1 MELKLSKSIAFF
13 DLESTGINVTKD
25 RIVEISILKINPDNS
40 EEKYTKKVNPTIPIP
55 KQSSEIHGIW
65 DKDVVNE
72 PTFAELAEEIKNF
85 FGDSDIAGYNSD
97 RFDVPLLVEEF
108 MRTKID
114 FEIEKRRTID
124 VQTIF
129 HKMEQRTLTAA
140 YKFYCDKDLENAH
153 SAEADTIATYEVLK
167 SQLDRYNNLEN
178 DMEFLSH
185 FSIQGGKSVDF
196 AKRIVQNDKDQI
208 VFNFGKHKGVP
219 VERVFEIEPS
229 YYSWMLNGDF
239 PAYTKKVL
247 RDLFAQHKE
256 KKQKSEEITE
266 DKLAMLKN
274 KFKK

>member
-13 DLESTGINVTKD
+13 DLETTGINVTKD
-25 RIVEISILKINPDNS
+25 RIVEISILKIKPDNS
-40 EEKYTKKVNPTIPIP
+40 EERYTKKVNPTIPIP

-108 MRTKID
+108 MRTEID

-178 DMEFLSH
+178 DMEFLSN

-196 AKRIVQNDKDQI
+196 AKRIVRNDKDQV

-219 VERVFEIEPS
+219 VEKVFEIEPS

-239 PAYTKKVL
+239 PAYTKKIL
-247 RDLFAQHKE
+247 RDLFAQHKK
-256 KKQKSEEITE
+256 KKQQSEEITE

>member
-13 DLESTGINVTKD
+13 DLETTGINVTKD
-25 RIVEISILKINPDNS
+25 RIVEISILKIKPDNS
-40 EEKYTKKVNPTIPIP
+40 EERYTKKVNPTIPIP

-108 MRTKID
+108 MRTEID

-140 YKFYCDKDLENAH
+140 YKFYCDKNLENAH

-178 DMEFLSH
+178 DMEFLSN

-196 AKRIVQNDKDQI
+196 AKRIVRNDKDQV

-219 VERVFEIEPS
+219 VEKVFEIEPS

-239 PAYTKKVL
+239 PAYTKKIL
-247 RDLFAQHKE
+247 RDLFAQHKK
-256 KKQKSEEITE
+256 KKQQSEEITE